1 VGFSLEEIKEML
13 DLYHLRDGQVTQLK
27 VASVK
32 MRERLEALRKQRV
45 ELEEAIA
52 DLERTCD
59 IVDGM
64 LRERQVGRPLAANER

>member
-1 VGFSLEEIKEML
+1 ML